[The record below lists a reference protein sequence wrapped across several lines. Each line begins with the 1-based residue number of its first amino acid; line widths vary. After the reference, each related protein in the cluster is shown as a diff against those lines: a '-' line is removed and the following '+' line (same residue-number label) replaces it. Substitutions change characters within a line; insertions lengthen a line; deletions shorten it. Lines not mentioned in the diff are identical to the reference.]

1 MSESEPEI
9 SFDHDLERQTFDA
22 LVGKRRATL
31 EYRSNKEGKIFLTNI
46 EVHATIEGMGI
57 EEKLIV
63 HVMEYIRENGMRLI
77 PVSPFVKDFLKTHQE
92 YMDLVASGIRIN

>member
-1 MSESEPEI
+1 MSDSELDI
-9 SFDHDLERQTFDA
+9 TFDHDLERQTFDA

-46 EVHATIEGMGI
+46 EVHPTLEGKGV
-57 EEKLIV
+57 ENKLVV
-63 HVMEYIRENGMRLI
+63 HVFDYIRDNGMRLI
-77 PVSPFVKDFLKTHQE
+77 PVSPFIKDYLKTHPE